1 MTTILTTFINSLHK
15 CLPPAPCLP
24 LSSTYFLNS
33 SSRTR
38 EISIQREGDIQ
49 RQSSVKL
56 EMVTLCTFKFC
67 GDTTIPWECIC
78 IEPLGCC
85 WQSVLSKN
93 WFCCPSALRQL
104 TNHKKM
110 TNIFCKLKKSTNCLM
125 AKWPLCCFK
134 NCVKQSINKY
144 TLAIARHL
152 VNKVYCSLEP
162 YTLRTNPINT
172 SWHWKRYCPFNYYI
186 AEVCALKNPVCCLYF
201 FTTVLNQ
208 FDQG

>member
-1 MTTILTTFINSLHK
+1 MYIEVLWGYHDTMGMHLYWATRLLLVK
-15 CLPPAPCLP
+15 CFVKKLVLLP
-24 LSSTYFLNS
+24 
-33 SSRTR
+33 
-38 EISIQREGDIQ
+38 
-49 RQSSVKL
+49 
-56 EMVTLCTFKFC
+56 FC
-67 GDTTIPWECIC
+67 FEAANQP
-78 IEPLGCC
+78 
-85 WQSVLSKN
+85 Q
-93 WFCCPSALRQL
+93 
-104 TNHKKM
+104 KM

-134 NCVKQSINKY
+134 NCVKQSINKC
-144 TLAIARHL
+144 TLAIAIHL

-201 FTTVLNQ
+201 FTSVLNQ